1 MEGAKLHL
9 YWAAKLG
16 NITHNNLAFGVMK
29 GAWEQGLWNLHL
41 WLIRDT
47 EARKCMAGPAL
58 NEGGIWEDTR
68 PCKPLCGAVESEVW
82 VVLGTPKCLS
92 CIQKVKPVWASW
104 ISQAA
109 EPEEQSHLSPLT
121 RDVELQDLQS
131 VLLGFCLVWLSI
143 SSLCPHSSL
152 LDNDAYSVLFC
163 VGSYVLCFFAFTI
176 MGLSSLSENTLDN
189 LKTAKD

>member
-58 NEGGIWEDTR
+58 NEGGFE
-68 PCKPLCGAVESEVW
+68 
-82 VVLGTPKCLS
+82 
-92 CIQKVKPVWASW
+92 
-104 ISQAA
+104 
-109 EPEEQSHLSPLT
+109 
-121 RDVELQDLQS
+121 
-131 VLLGFCLVWLSI
+131 
-143 SSLCPHSSL
+143 
-152 LDNDAYSVLFC
+152 
-163 VGSYVLCFFAFTI
+163 
-176 MGLSSLSENTLDN
+176 
-189 LKTAKD
+189 